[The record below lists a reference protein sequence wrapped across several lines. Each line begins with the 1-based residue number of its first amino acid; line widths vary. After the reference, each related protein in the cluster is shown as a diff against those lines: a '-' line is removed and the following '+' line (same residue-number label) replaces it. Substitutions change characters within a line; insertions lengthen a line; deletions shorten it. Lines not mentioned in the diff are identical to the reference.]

1 MQHLKNRRW
10 LSGVLMMLLLA
21 SCSNLPTP
29 LVTQT
34 QLIEVPRVVYPRPVG
49 VESIDVAIVVA
60 TPQRMAQWLSDIET
74 GTKKPEAYFGY
85 NEADYLTVA
94 QWLQELLRYINAQ
107 NAVIETYE
115 TEANQHNERL
125 AKPPDDTS

>member
-60 TPQRMAQWLSDIET
+60 TPQRMAQWLSDIEAV
-74 GTKKPEAYFGY
+74 KKNPEAYFAY
-85 NEADYLTVA
+85 NEADYLTV
-94 QWLQELLRYINAQ
+94 
-107 NAVIETYE
+107 V
-115 TEANQHNERL
+115 
-125 AKPPDDTS
+125 